1 MTSSVFGIGM
11 TSLFSH
17 LSHEAVT
24 AVLPA
29 LLASMGV
36 AAGVHG
42 TIEGVA
48 DGLSI
53 FICARGFFSDTAVR
67 WTADQDSPCSEK
79 IDQLPALPLFG
90 GLMSAHTAAGAVA

>member
-1 MTSSVFGIGM
+1 MTSTVFGIGM
-11 TSLFSH
+11 ASLFSD

-36 AAGVHG
+36 AAGVLG

-48 DGLSI
+48 DGLSSAAKLYGGWWTDRRVGFGFSFVLMVTGSI
-53 FICARGFFSDTAVR
+53 VVWTMRNSTSKTSAARLAR
-67 WTADQDSPCSEK
+67 
-79 IDQLPALPLFG
+79 
-90 GLMSAHTAAGAVA
+90 